1 MKKILSQIGDIFA
14 WVYNLADYLTIKF
27 SKRFGRFSGLFVD
40 FMPITEIF
48 LTLLLVGIFFTI
60 YLLLKLIEGF
70 V

>member
-1 MKKILSQIGDIFA
+1 MKRMLSQIGDIFA
-14 WVYNLADYLTIKF
+14 WVYNLAVYLTNKF
-27 SKRFGRFSGLFVD
+27 NKRFGRSLGFFAD